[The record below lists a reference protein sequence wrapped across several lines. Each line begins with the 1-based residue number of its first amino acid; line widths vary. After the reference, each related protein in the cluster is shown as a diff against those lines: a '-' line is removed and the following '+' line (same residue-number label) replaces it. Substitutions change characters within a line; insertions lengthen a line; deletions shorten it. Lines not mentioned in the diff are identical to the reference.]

1 MRPLCSIN
9 NVTVRRRQMK
19 RVAAIAGVLALIMV
33 GTLAYA
39 GETAKAEKG
48 TTWTGWI
55 TDEACGAKNANA
67 DGKACALKCH
77 EKGSKLVLYTDGEK
91 TLVGLDN
98 QDEAVKHVGHP
109 VVVTGTIENGTIKV
123 TKIEEKKG

>member
-1 MRPLCSIN
+1 MR
-9 NVTVRRRQMK
+9 RF
-19 RVAAIAGVLALIMV
+19 AAIAGVVALIVV

-39 GETAKAEKG
+39 GEAAKAENA

-67 DGKACALKCH
+67 EGKACALKCH
-77 EKGSKLVLYTDGEK
+77 EKGSKLMLYTDAEK